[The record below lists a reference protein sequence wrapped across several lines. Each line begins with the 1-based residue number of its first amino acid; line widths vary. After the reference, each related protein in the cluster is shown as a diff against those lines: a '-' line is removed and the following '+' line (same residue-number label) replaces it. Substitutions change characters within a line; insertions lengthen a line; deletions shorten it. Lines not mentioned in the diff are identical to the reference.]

1 MQDYHEC
8 ASYIQR
14 VSGVKTVLQGKWS
27 LEILCAM
34 RTEPVRLS
42 RLMRLIPKASKKA
55 LRANLRSL
63 ESARIV
69 VRRDLSDTLLHVE
82 YDFVDDTRETIW
94 TILDHLAVW
103 GKILQARAKVP
114 PSQA

>member
-1 MQDYHEC
+1 M
-8 ASYIQR
+8 
-14 VSGVKTVLQGKWS
+14 
-27 LEILCAM
+27 
-34 RTEPVRLS
+34 
-42 RLMRLIPKASKKA
+42 
-55 LRANLRSL
+55 
-63 ESARIV
+63 
-69 VRRDLSDTLLHVE
+69 SDTLLHVE